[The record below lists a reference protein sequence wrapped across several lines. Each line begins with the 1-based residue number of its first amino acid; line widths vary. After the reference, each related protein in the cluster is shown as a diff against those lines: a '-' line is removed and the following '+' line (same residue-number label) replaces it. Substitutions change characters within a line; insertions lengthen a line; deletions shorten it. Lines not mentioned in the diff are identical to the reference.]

1 MSGTITDLSKQTLAP
16 VHKPHGFNLFCQ
28 LFSLL
33 CHIDGRRCSMGL
45 NTTLSS
51 ARPIKE
57 NQTLSAFFSLG
68 VQSSIRWQIGKGAN
82 QSGLQRDKDGGGG
95 PQRATVKKNDLP
107 NEKEDILKGTEDQK
121 DREKKHIEPIE
132 KYSPLT
138 IWLRGWQQ
146 PSSVFLELYNTPNYP
161 VRKIKESQK
170 AVEWKEE
177 SKFVPLGWEWQRKS
191 DTHCICKVCQHVW
204 IKSRLSQTDTPWHLS
219 KSFIKT

>member
-1 MSGTITDLSKQTLAP
+1 MEG
-16 VHKPHGFNLFCQ
+16 
-28 LFSLL
+28 
-33 CHIDGRRCSMGL
+33 
-45 NTTLSS
+45 
-51 ARPIKE
+51 
-57 NQTLSAFFSLG
+57 G
-68 VQSSIRWQIGKGAN
+68 VQWAWIPLSLRPAPSKKTRLCLPFFLWVSSQAFVDRLAKALTSQVFKETKTEGEGHREQRWRRMTCQMRKKTYWKG
-82 QSGLQRDKDGGGG
+82 QRTRK
-95 PQRATVKKNDLP
+95 
-107 NEKEDILKGTEDQK
+107 TERK
-121 DREKKHIEPIE
+121 TYWTNREVQ
-132 KYSPLT
+132 PLT